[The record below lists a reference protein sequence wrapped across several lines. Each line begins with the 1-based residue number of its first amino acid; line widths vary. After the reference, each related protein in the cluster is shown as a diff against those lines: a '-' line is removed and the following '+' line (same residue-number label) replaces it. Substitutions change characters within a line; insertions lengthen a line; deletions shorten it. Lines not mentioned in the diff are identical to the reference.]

1 MAELTAFSAAQAEA
15 LSRWLQHLSGLHG
28 ASDKTVQAYDRD
40 LRGFL
45 AFLSQHHTDLRAWM
59 AAERGRGLSA
69 RSLARS
75 LSAVKNFLGWLSQ
88 QHGFDATTVL
98 SARSPK
104 FTRKLP
110 RPLSVEGA

>member
-45 AFLSQHHTDLRAWM
+45 AFLSQHHGAGEGLGALDALPHTDLRAWM
-59 AAERGRGLSA
+59 AAEGCNSHP
-69 RSLARS
+69 
-75 LSAVKNFLGWLSQ
+75 WSQ
-88 QHGFDATTVL
+88 QLGAEL
-98 SARSPK
+98 QIIMKGGISGSKP
-104 FTRKLP
+104 
-110 RPLSVEGA
+110 PLF

>member
-45 AFLSQHHTDLRAWM
+45 AFLSQHHGAGEGLGALDALPHTDLRAWM

-88 QHGFDATTVL
+88 QHGPIVSPQ
-98 SARSPK
+98 SAPPPER
-104 FTRKLP
+104 
-110 RPLSVEGA
+110 

>member
-45 AFLSQHHTDLRAWM
+45 AFLSQ
-59 AAERGRGLSA
+59 
-69 RSLARS
+69 
-75 LSAVKNFLGWLSQ
+75 
-88 QHGFDATTVL
+88 
-98 SARSPK
+98 
-104 FTRKLP
+104 
-110 RPLSVEGA
+110 